1 MNKNYEEFK
10 KECTKAMEVLGIY
23 DRALEMR
30 MIKTKKGTISGYY
43 ENKEKLLRDTF
54 RYDGVNNIFFT
65 LNVFSED
72 LLARGKDK
80 LIEYASHTISDSEI
94 TRREL
99 LLIDVDPKR
108 PAGVSS
114 TDEELQSSETV
125 LIEVVNFLTSE
136 GFPEPVIACSG
147 NGYHAL
153 YKVDSPNTKEVTQL
167 YKEFLYALDSK
178 FSNEKAQ
185 IDKTTYNPARITKM
199 YGTIACKGDST
210 ESRPHRRS
218 RIVQAPNEFNVV
230 DESLLKKVAELY
242 TNKNTTSKKVSTV
255 HNKSVVKG
263 SINIEEWLREKGLDV
278 SKVKEEVDRTV
289 YVLEKC
295 PWNSNHTDKSAS
307 ITQFNTGAISA
318 KCHHDSCSHENWSSL
333 KKLYEPKA
341 SKNKSEYS
349 EKEGEEPKRSYAD
362 IVIEQALSYNDVF
375 FHNSV
380 EETFV
385 AVDKDKFYEVYRLE
399 DKKYQMLIRKRFYD
413 ELGKAISKDNISQAI
428 GVLEA
433 KALYEGD
440 ELEVYKR
447 CAEVDGVTYYD
458 LCNKESTIIR
468 IDENGWSIDESKQIL
483 FIRKNNMSE
492 QVMPE
497 YYEELLE
504 LLDKHFRFKSEE
516 DRILH
521 AVSLVTRLISD
532 IPHPI
537 EVIHGEKGASKTTT
551 MRKNRSLIDPS
562 PRDVISIPKAIQD
575 LAITISNNYMPCFDN
590 LDNISSDKSDLFCI
604 ASTGGGYS
612 KRKLYSNDDES
623 IVSFKSRITL
633 NGINVIATKADLLD
647 RCIVLTLDRIP
658 EDERKEERLVWDSFN
673 KDKPMILGAMFDVL
687 SKAKRIYKTVNLTK
701 LGRMADFTRWGYA
714 VAEACGIGGEKF
726 LEAYLNNQ
734 RKANQE
740 AVDSSPIVTALIKY
754 MNENKSFTGTVSQLL
769 LCLNQIAEDEQI
781 DITSKL
787 WAKEPN
793 VLSRRLNEM
802 KSNLELE
809 GIYYDVSQKNHGRVI
824 DIVKI
829 DKEKVA

>member
-333 KKLYEPKA
+333 KSLYEPKA
-341 SKNKSEYS
+341 WKNKSEYS
-349 EKEGEEPKRSYAD
+349 EKEYEEPKKSYAD

-483 FIRKNNMSE
+483 FIRKNNMSD

-740 AVDSSPIVTALIKY
+740 AVDSSPIVTAL
-754 MNENKSFTGTVSQLL
+754 
-769 LCLNQIAEDEQI
+769 
-781 DITSKL
+781 
-787 WAKEPN
+787 
-793 VLSRRLNEM
+793 
-802 KSNLELE
+802 
-809 GIYYDVSQKNHGRVI
+809 
-824 DIVKI
+824 
-829 DKEKVA
+829 

>member
-80 LIEYASHTISDSEI
+80 LIEYASHTTSDSEI

-114 TDEELQSSETV
+114 TDEELQSSKIV
-125 LIEVVNFLTSE
+125 LMDVVNFLTSE

-230 DESLLKKVAELY
+230 DESLLKKVSELY

-333 KKLYEPKA
+333 KSLYEPKA

-349 EKEGEEPKRSYAD
+349 EKEYEEPKKSYAD
-362 IVIEQALSYNDVF
+362 IVIEQALNYNDVF

-399 DKKYQMLIRKRFYD
+399 DKKYQNAYKK
-413 ELGKAISKDNISQAI
+413 E
-428 GVLEA
+428 VL
-433 KALYEGD
+433 
-440 ELEVYKR
+440 
-447 CAEVDGVTYYD
+447 
-458 LCNKESTIIR
+458 
-468 IDENGWSIDESKQIL
+468 
-483 FIRKNNMSE
+483 
-492 QVMPE
+492 
-497 YYEELLE
+497 
-504 LLDKHFRFKSEE
+504 
-516 DRILH
+516 
-521 AVSLVTRLISD
+521 
-532 IPHPI
+532 
-537 EVIHGEKGASKTTT
+537 
-551 MRKNRSLIDPS
+551 
-562 PRDVISIPKAIQD
+562 
-575 LAITISNNYMPCFDN
+575 
-590 LDNISSDKSDLFCI
+590 
-604 ASTGGGYS
+604 
-612 KRKLYSNDDES
+612 
-623 IVSFKSRITL
+623 
-633 NGINVIATKADLLD
+633 
-647 RCIVLTLDRIP
+647 
-658 EDERKEERLVWDSFN
+658 
-673 KDKPMILGAMFDVL
+673 
-687 SKAKRIYKTVNLTK
+687 
-701 LGRMADFTRWGYA
+701 
-714 VAEACGIGGEKF
+714 
-726 LEAYLNNQ
+726 
-734 RKANQE
+734 
-740 AVDSSPIVTALIKY
+740 
-754 MNENKSFTGTVSQLL
+754 
-769 LCLNQIAEDEQI
+769 
-781 DITSKL
+781 
-787 WAKEPN
+787 
-793 VLSRRLNEM
+793 
-802 KSNLELE
+802 
-809 GIYYDVSQKNHGRVI
+809 
-824 DIVKI
+824 
-829 DKEKVA
+829 

>member
-333 KKLYEPKA
+333 KSLYEPKA
-341 SKNKSEYS
+341 WKNKSEYS
-349 EKEGEEPKRSYAD
+349 EKEYEEPKKSYAD

-769 LCLNQIAEDEQI
+769 LGLNQIAEDEQI

>member
-1 MNKNYEEFK
+1 MNKNYEEFR
-10 KECTKAMEVLGIY
+10 KECIKAIEVLGINN
-23 DRALEMR
+23 RAVEIR
-30 MIKTKKGTISGYY
+30 MLKTKKGTISGYY
-43 ENKEKLLRDTF
+43 ENKEKLLKDIF

-72 LLARGKDK
+72 LLARGKER
-80 LIEYASHTISDSEI
+80 LIEYASHTTSDSEI
-94 TRREL
+94 TRREF

-114 TDEELQSSETV
+114 TDEELQSSEIV
-125 LIEVVNFLTSE
+125 LMEVVSFLTSE

-167 YKEFLYALDSK
+167 YKDFLYALDSK

-210 ESRPHRRS
+210 ENRPHRRS
-218 RIVQAPNEFNVV
+218 RILQAPNEFNVV
-230 DESLLKKVAELY
+230 DEALLKKVAELY
-242 TNKNTTSKKVSTV
+242 INKNTTSKKVNNV

-289 YVLEKC
+289 YVLETC

-307 ITQFNTGAISA
+307 ITQFNNGAISA

-349 EKEGEEPKRSYAD
+349 EKEGGEPKKSYAD
-362 IVIEQALSYNDVF
+362 IVIEQALNYRDVF

-385 AVDKDKFYEVYRLE
+385 AIDKDKFYEVYRLE

-433 KALYEGD
+433 KALYEGE

-468 IDENGWSIDESKQIL
+468 IDENGWSIDDSKQIL

-492 QVMPE
+492 QEIPV
-497 YYEELLE
+497 YYEDLLG

-551 MRKNRSLIDPS
+551 MRMNRSLIDPS
-562 PRDVISIPKAIQD
+562 LRDVISIPKAIQD

-590 LDNISSDKSDLFCI
+590 LDTISSEKSDLFCI

-612 KRKLYSNDDES
+612 KRRLYSDDDEL
-623 IVSFKSRITL
+623 IVKFKSRITL
-633 NGINVIATKADLLD
+633 NGTNVMATKSDLLD
-647 RCIVLTLDRIP
+647 RCIVLTLERIS
-658 EDERKEERLVWDSFN
+658 EDERKEERVVWDSFN
-673 KDKPMILGAMFDVL
+673 EDKPMILGAMFYAL
-687 SKAKRIYKTVNLTK
+687 ARAKRIYKTVNLTK

-714 VAEACGIGGEKF
+714 VAEALEIGGEKF

-740 AVDSSPIVTALIKY
+740 AVDSSPIATALIKY
-754 MNENKSFTGTVSQLL
+754 MNDNNTFTGTVSQLL
-769 LCLNQIAEDEQI
+769 LCLNQVAENEQI
-781 DITSKL
+781 DTTSKL

-809 GIYYDVSQKNHGRVI
+809 GIYYEITQRNHGRII

-829 DKEKVA
+829 PKEKVA

>member
-333 KKLYEPKA
+333 KSLYEPKA
-341 SKNKSEYS
+341 WKNKSEYS
-349 EKEGEEPKRSYAD
+349 EKEYEEPKKSYAD

-809 GIYYDVSQKNHGRVI
+809 SIYYDVSQKNHGRVI

>member
-333 KKLYEPKA
+333 KSLYEPKA
-341 SKNKSEYS
+341 WKNKSEYS
-349 EKEGEEPKRSYAD
+349 EKEYEEPKKSYAD

-428 GVLEA
+428 GALEA

>member
-153 YKVDSPNTKEVTQL
+153 YKVDPPNTKEVTQL
-167 YKEFLYALDSK
+167 YKDFLYALDSK
-178 FSNEKAQ
+178 FSNDKAQ

-210 ESRPHRRS
+210 ENRPHRRS
-218 RIVQAPNEFNVV
+218 RILKAPNEFNVV
-230 DESLLKKVAELY
+230 DEALLKKVAELY
-242 TNKNTTSKKVSTV
+242 TNKNTTSKKVNNV

-289 YVLEKC
+289 YVLETC
-295 PWNSNHTDKSAS
+295 PWDSTHTDKSAS

>member
-80 LIEYASHTISDSEI
+80 LIEYASHTTSDSEI

-114 TDEELQSSETV
+114 TDEELQSSKIV
-125 LIEVVNFLTSE
+125 LMDVVNFLTSE

-230 DESLLKKVAELY
+230 DESLLKKVSELY

-333 KKLYEPKA
+333 KSLYEPKA

-349 EKEGEEPKRSYAD
+349 EKEYEEPKKSYAD
-362 IVIEQALSYNDVF
+362 IVIEQALNYNDVF

-740 AVDSSPIVTALIKY
+740 AVDSSPIATALIKY

-781 DITSKL
+781 DTTSKL

>member
-1 MNKNYEEFK
+1 MNKNYEEFR
-10 KECTKAMEVLGIY
+10 KECIKAIEVLGINN
-23 DRALEMR
+23 RAVEIR
-30 MIKTKKGTISGYY
+30 MLKTKKGTISGYY
-43 ENKEKLLRDTF
+43 ENKEKLLKDIF

-72 LLARGKDK
+72 LLARGKER
-80 LIEYASHTISDSEI
+80 LIEYASHTTSDSEI
-94 TRREL
+94 TRREF

-114 TDEELQSSETV
+114 TDEELQSSEIV
-125 LIEVVNFLTSE
+125 LREVVSYLRSE

-153 YKVDSPNTKEVTQL
+153 YKVDLDNTKESTQL
-167 YKEFLYALDSK
+167 HKDFLYALDSK

-218 RIVQAPNEFNVV
+218 RILQAPNEFNVV
-230 DESLLKKVAELY
+230 DEALLKKVAELY
-242 TNKNTTSKKVSTV
+242 TNKNTTSKKVNTL

-289 YVLEKC
+289 YVLETC
-295 PWNSNHTDKSAS
+295 PWNSNHTDESAS
-307 ITQFNTGAISA
+307 ITQFNNGAISA

-349 EKEGEEPKRSYAD
+349 EKEGGEPKKSYAD
-362 IVIEQALSYNDVF
+362 IVIEQALNYRDVF

-433 KALYEGD
+433 KALYEGE

-468 IDENGWSIDESKQIL
+468 IDENGWSIDDSKQIL

-492 QVMPE
+492 QEIPV
-497 YYEELLE
+497 YYEDLLG

-551 MRKNRSLIDPS
+551 MRMNKSLIDPS
-562 PRDVISIPKAIQD
+562 PRDVTSMPKAIQD
-575 LAITISNNYMPCFDN
+575 LAISINNTYMACYDN
-590 LDNISSDKSDLFCI
+590 LDIISSERSDLLCI
-604 ASTGGGYS
+604 ASTGGVYP
-612 KRKLYSNDDES
+612 KRKLYTNDEES
-623 IVSFKSRITL
+623 MMSLKSKITL
-633 NGINVIATKADLLD
+633 NGINVVAIKADLID
-647 RCIVLTLDRIP
+647 RCILLALERIS
-658 EDERKEERLVWDSFN
+658 ESERMEERLLWSSFN
-673 KDKPMILGAMFDVL
+673 EDKPKILGAMLTAL
-687 SKAKRIYKTVNLTK
+687 SRAKRIYPTLKLTK
-701 LGRMADFTRWGYA
+701 LGRMADFTMWGYA
-714 VAEACGIGGEKF
+714 VAEALEIGGEEF
-726 LEAYLNNQ
+726 LKAYLNNQ
-734 RKANQE
+734 KKANQE
-740 AVDSSPIVTALIKY
+740 AVESNPVATALIKY
-754 MNENKSFTGTVSQLL
+754 MEENSNFTGTVTNLL
-769 LCLNQIAEDEQI
+769 TVLNQVAEVEQI
-781 DITSKL
+781 DTTSKL

-809 GIYYDVSQKNHGRVI
+809 GIYYEITQRNHGRII
-824 DIVKI
+824 DIVKVPKDI
-829 DKEKVA
+829 AA

>member
-108 PAGVSS
+108 PAGVYS

>member
-1 MNKNYEEFK
+1 MNKNYEEFR
-10 KECTKAMEVLGIY
+10 KECIKAIEVLGINN
-23 DRALEMR
+23 RAVEIR
-30 MIKTKKGTISGYY
+30 MLKTKKGTISGYY
-43 ENKEKLLRDTF
+43 GNKEKLLKDIF

-65 LNVFSED
+65 LNLFSED
-72 LLARGKDK
+72 LLARGKDR
-80 LIEYASHTISDSEI
+80 LIEYASHTTSDSEI
-94 TRREL
+94 TRREF

-114 TDEELQSSETV
+114 TDEELQSSEIV
-125 LIEVVNFLTSE
+125 LREVVSYLRSE
-136 GFPEPVIACSG
+136 GFPEPIIACSG

-153 YKVDSPNTKEVTQL
+153 YKVDLSNTKEATQL
-167 YKEFLYALDSK
+167 NKDFLYALDGK
-178 FSNEKAQ
+178 FSNDKAQ
-185 IDKTTYNPARITKM
+185 VDKTTYNAARITKM
-199 YGTIACKGDST
+199 YGTMACKGDST

-218 RIVQAPNEFNVV
+218 RIVQAPDKLEVVNEV
-230 DESLLKKVAELY
+230 LLKKVADLHIK
-242 TNKNTTSKKVSTV
+242 KNDNDKKVKKVYS
-255 HNKSVVKG
+255 KSIVKR
-263 SINIEEWLREKGLDV
+263 SINMEDWLRDNGLNI

-289 YVLEKC
+289 YVLEIC
-295 PWNSNHTDKSAS
+295 PWDSTHTDKSAS
-307 ITQFNTGAISA
+307 ITQFHNGAISA
-318 KCHHDSCSHENWSSL
+318 KCHHNSCSHENWSSL
-333 KKLYEPKA
+333 KELYEPKA
-341 SKNKSEYS
+341 TKNKSEYS
-349 EKEGEEPKRSYAD
+349 EKEGEEPKKSYAD
-362 IVIEQALSYNDVF
+362 IVIEQALNYRDVF

-433 KALYEGD
+433 KALYEGE

-468 IDENGWSIDESKQIL
+468 IDENGWSIDDSKQIL
-483 FIRKNNMSE
+483 FIRKNNMGE
-492 QVMPE
+492 QMMPVYHE
-497 YYEELLE
+497 DLLG

-521 AVSLVTRLISD
+521 AVSLVTRLIAD

-551 MRKNRSLIDPS
+551 MRMNRSLIDPS

-590 LDNISSDKSDLFCI
+590 LDTISSEKSDLFCI

-612 KRKLYSNDDES
+612 KRRLYSDDDEL
-623 IVSFKSRITL
+623 IVKFKSRITL
-633 NGINVIATKADLLD
+633 NGTNVMATKSDLLD
-647 RCIVLTLDRIP
+647 RCIVLTLERIS
-658 EDERKEERLVWDSFN
+658 EDERKEERVVWDSFN
-673 KDKPMILGAMFDVL
+673 EDKPMILGAMFYAL
-687 SKAKRIYKTVNLTK
+687 ARAKRIYKTVNLTK
-701 LGRMADFTRWGYA
+701 LGRMADFTRWVYA
-714 VAEACGIGGEKF
+714 VAEALEIGGEKF

-740 AVDSSPIVTALIKY
+740 AVDSSPIATALIKY
-754 MNENKSFTGTVSQLL
+754 MNDNNTFTGTVSQLL
-769 LCLNQIAEDEQI
+769 LCLNQVAENEQI
-781 DITSKL
+781 DTTSKL

-809 GIYYDVSQKNHGRVI
+809 GIYYEITQRNHGRII

-829 DKEKVA
+829 PKEKVA

>member
-333 KKLYEPKA
+333 KSLYEPKA
-341 SKNKSEYS
+341 WKNKSEYS
-349 EKEGEEPKRSYAD
+349 EKEYEEPKKSYAD

>member
-10 KECTKAMEVLGIY
+10 KECIKAMEVLGIY

-43 ENKEKLLRDTF
+43 ENKEKLLRDTS

-80 LIEYASHTISDSEI
+80 LIEYASHTTSDSEI

-114 TDEELQSSETV
+114 TDEELQSSEIV
-125 LIEVVNFLTSE
+125 LMEVVNFLTSE

-167 YKEFLYALDSK
+167 YKDFLYALDSK
-178 FSNEKAQ
+178 FSDEKAQ

-218 RIVQAPNEFNVV
+218 RIVKAPNEFNVV

-333 KKLYEPKA
+333 KKLYEPKV

-349 EKEGEEPKRSYAD
+349 EKECEEPKKSYAD

-740 AVDSSPIVTALIKY
+740 AVDSSPIATALIKY

-781 DITSKL
+781 DTTSKL

>member
-333 KKLYEPKA
+333 KSLYEPKA
-341 SKNKSEYS
+341 WKNKSEYS
-349 EKEGEEPKRSYAD
+349 EKEYEEPKKSYAD

-740 AVDSSPIVTALIKY
+740 AVDSSPIATALIKY